1 MGVRIRDINIAKNLR
16 VIEWLKAELVESVA
30 ALFKSLMRG
39 GEDAISDALATIIIT
54 TYILGRRVGITFQH
68 VDMKVQGKLRLSIN
82 EAHEVE
88 KWYGDLSGLLKYL
101 EEDKAI
107 KRRLD

>member
-1 MGVRIRDINIAKNLR
+1 MGVKLRDIGVTKNLR

-39 GEDAISDALATIIIT
+39 GEEAARDALATIIIT
-54 TYILGRRVGITFQH
+54 TYILGRRVGIGFK
-68 VDMKVQGKLRLSIN
+68 DIDRKVQDKLRLSIR

-101 EEDKAI
+101 EENKAAGPYPG
-107 KRRLD
+107 

>member
-1 MGVRIRDINIAKNLR
+1 MGVKIKDIGIAKNLR

-39 GEDAISDALATIIIT
+39 SEEAARDALATVIIT
-54 TYILGRRVGITFQH
+54 TYILGRRVGIGFRD
-68 VDMKVQGKLRLSIN
+68 VDVKVRDKLRLSIR

-101 EEDKAI
+101 EESKAA
-107 KRRLD
+107 RTYSD